1 MEKSMLVK
9 LAILLLLWCLL
20 FSPVM
25 LELWSDWMNHS
36 DNSHGFLVPLIS
48 IYFIL
53 EKRKK
58 IQFNTLSS
66 SILGLIVLIISLLV
80 YVISFAGDIA
90 FISRIMMLVSLI
102 GMLLYNFG
110 KDVVKTFAFPLL
122 FLFFMIPV
130 PVSLLERISIPL
142 QLFASIVSTQLI
154 QLFSIPVYQEG
165 NVLYFAQT
173 QLEVAQACSGLRSI
187 VALTMLSVIFVYL
200 TRKGVAR
207 KIILLTSAIP
217 IALLANIMRVTGTGI
232 LAHLYGSVVARGFLH
247 EISGLVVFVFGFL
260 VLSLEFSLLNKI
272 GTKKINS

>member
-1 MEKSMLVK
+1 MLVK